1 MKKRLILGILVIAL
15 IGALLGVGCKSKSSN
30 NGNNNGSNNN
40 SSTSVTLNITQP
52 QDETTVSTATVQVKG
67 VTAGDATVDVNG
79 IMVDVGADGAFST
92 TVTLEQGPN
101 SIQVT
106 ASDSQGNESS
116 QIITVIYAP

>member
-1 MKKRLILGILVIAL
+1 LKKRLILSILAIAL

-30 NGNNNGSNNN
+30 NNNNSNNN

-67 VTAGDATVDVNG
+67 VTAADATVDVNG

>member
-1 MKKRLILGILVIAL
+1 MGVFVIAL

-30 NGNNNGSNNN
+30 NNDNNSNNN

-52 QDETTVSTATVQVKG
+52 QDETTVSTSTVQVKG
-67 VTAGDATVDVNG
+67 VTTGDATVDVNG
-79 IMVDVGADGAFST
+79 SMVDVGADGAFST

-106 ASDSQGNESS
+106 ASDSQGSDNT
-116 QIITVIYAP
+116 QVLTVIYQP

>member
-1 MKKRLILGILVIAL
+1 MKKRLILSILVIAL

-30 NGNNNGSNNN
+30 NNDNSNNN
-40 SSTSVTLNITQP
+40 SSASVTLNITQP
-52 QDETTVSTATVQVKG
+52 QDETTVSTSTVQVKG
-67 VTAGDATVDVNG
+67 VTTGDATVDVNG

-92 TVTLEQGPN
+92 AVTLGQGPN

-116 QIITVIYAP
+116 QVLTVIYAP